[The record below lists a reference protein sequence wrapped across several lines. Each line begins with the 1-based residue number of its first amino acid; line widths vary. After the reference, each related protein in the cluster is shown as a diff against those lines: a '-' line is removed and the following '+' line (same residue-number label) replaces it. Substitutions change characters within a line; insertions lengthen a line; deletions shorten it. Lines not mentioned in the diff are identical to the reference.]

1 MALYIT
7 ESEVNKIINIKLAL
21 NSVEEAFQMMAKG
34 EAVNKPRERPVSYT
48 HLTLPTKA

>member
-34 EAVNKPRERPVSYT
+34 EAVNKQ
-48 HLTLPTKA
+48 